1 MAAPALKKILGVRLE
16 GKVHQVNVEYLEGT
30 TDWVD
35 EDRLNEAATL
45 NLKIFRAGKEIEA
58 CVADLESIK
67 QVPRVMA
74 KSNRPQPVAV
84 VDSVK
89 ATEVPSTKDAVVDYL
104 QNFVALLEEYSVH
117 KIANYASQ
125 AEKDEAKVKEKE
137 LEIEEEIETEIETAS
152 QKILH
157 CQDESEFDKF
167 QHARDAEEGYSTDE
181 SHSGYEQD
189 FVVRDGPLPSDIRHA
204 TRLLAE
210 RYVPACDSHPGVS
223 ASLSMGGMMQLGSA
237 AEPQPSFPL
246 TKVERALRQLEEGEI
261 SRERKSNKRRMEQ
274 DDEEPLSPR
283 TKLVKVPL
291 KESHKGSYSPRPQ
304 ARSRQDQARSAA
316 ASKTSSSRY
325 TPATQMR
332 PSHGSRHFR
341 VVETRPARTRRWMQ
355 TEEED
360 EGDGEE
366 LDDTRDEDEGEHE
379 GRNRFKRGPPRKM
392 RPTFSDKTL

>member
-1 MAAPALKKILGVRLE
+1 MAAPALRKILGVRLE

-30 TDWVD
+30 TEWVD
-35 EDRLNEAATL
+35 EDRLNESGAL
-45 NLKIFRAGKEIEA
+45 NLKIFRAEQEIKS
-58 CVADLESIK
+58 CVSDLESIK
-67 QVPRVMA
+67 QVPRVMT
-74 KSNRPQPVAV
+74 KPNRLQPVAV

-89 ATEVPSTKDAVVDYL
+89 ASEVPPTKDAVVDYL

-152 QKILH
+152 QQMRREDEIPLNALQQRLSRE
-157 CQDESEFDKF
+157 QDV
-167 QHARDAEEGYSTDE
+167 EGGYDTDE

-189 FVVRDGPLPSDIRHA
+189 FVVRDGPLPDDVRHA
-204 TRLLAE
+204 ARLMAE
-210 RYVPACDSHPGVS
+210 RYVPACDRRPGV
-223 ASLSMGGMMQLGSA
+223 AGSLSMGGMMQIGSGP
-237 AEPQPSFPL
+237 EPQPSFPP

-261 SRERKSNKRRMEQ
+261 SRERKNNKRRMEQ
-274 DDEEPLSPR
+274 DDEEPTSPKS
-283 TKLVKVPL
+283 KLVKVPR
-291 KESHKGSYSPRPQ
+291 KEPSKGSYSPRPQ
-304 ARSRQDQARSAA
+304 YRSRQDQARSAA
-316 ASKTSSSRY
+316 ASKASAPRY
-325 TPATQMR
+325 TPVDR
-332 PSHGSRHFR
+332 SRSGRFR
-341 VVETRPARTRRWMQ
+341 VVETRPARTRRWMSA
-355 TEEED
+355 EEED